1 MRNLVVFRGDYT
13 EVKWPEAVCKNIHKC
28 IIAPMK
34 EQGILTDIMFC
45 TYPSDMEKLK
55 IYETY
60 FNPVNIH
67 YTKSGQIVNFK
78 ESLKLVHRIYQKYDY
93 VIFLRFD
100 IIYKMNINEWNIFTK
115 EGVILPYRENSKLYP
130 TGKFYGDA
138 IIVISKSAL
147 LEVAYNL
154 LACNIDTFICLH
166 NISTIIQ
173 IKSPDII
180 IHTIID
186 GSYQSNTGL
195 RMGDLR
201 LNPIYIQV
209 KYAYVGAD
217 KHLYLECLNDVNSTS
232 FTDL

>member
-1 MRNLVVFRGDYT
+1 
-13 EVKWPEAVCKNIHKC
+13 
-28 IIAPMK
+28 
-34 EQGILTDIMFC
+34 
-45 TYPSDMEKLK
+45 
-55 IYETY
+55 
-60 FNPVNIH
+60 
-67 YTKSGQIVNFK
+67 
-78 ESLKLVHRIYQKYDY
+78 
-93 VIFLRFD
+93 
-100 IIYKMNINEWNIFTK
+100 MNINEWNIFTK